1 MYILLKDN
9 KYISSMYKLDIRTC
23 DKPTY
28 LSKAQVDKYE
38 KRLKELNINDY
49 KVIR

>member
-9 KYISSMYKLDIRTC
+9 KYISSMYKLEIRTC

-28 LSKAQVDKYE
+28 LSKAQVVKYS
-38 KRLKELNINDY
+38 KRLNELNINDF